1 MRPAVAWATLLTA
14 TLGCAEAD
22 FHAGLDVELSEV
34 VPTVASARWQVEHDG
49 AEATWLEA
57 AGGGR
62 DLQIPVTLD
71 GEGNAEALVLGM
83 KAGKGYDLRVV
94 EVVGGEELRSETVG
108 VETGGVP
115 AGLAELDSDGSGL
128 DGYLVTSIAT
138 DPSSAVIIDADGDYV
153 WWHQPAEDWK
163 SIFIPRVAPSQS
175 GDGILYEA
183 STAWIGD
190 DDSSDTIREMLRVAW
205 DGAELQRTTIERAHH
220 DLVELPDG
228 TVAIIRYHT
237 NTLDDVKV
245 EGDRIVEIRPDG
257 EEVQIWSI
265 WDHEEYDP
273 DVEYGPVDMGWSH
286 CNALDY
292 DADEDVY
299 YIGSRHLRTIYK
311 VDRDTGDV
319 VWRLGGLRS
328 DFTFDEPT
336 PFACQH
342 QFEKQPGGML
352 VFDNGCPDEMVSRAA
367 EFALDEVAGEATLV
381 WSHEPDPEIWSYGFG
396 DVARLP
402 TGETLITWSTA
413 GQIDL
418 VTPDGQSVWRLNEE
432 LGGGFGYTTW
442 METLYP

>member
-1 MRPAVAWATLLTA
+1 MRSVAVLLLTA
-14 TLGCAEAD
+14 VVGCAEAD
-22 FHAGLDVELSEV
+22 FNAELVVELSEI
-34 VPTVASARWQVEHDG
+34 VPTVATVRWQPEHDD
-49 AEATWLEA
+49 AETTWLEA

-62 DLQIPVTLD
+62 DLMIPVTMEDD
-71 GEGNAEALVLGM
+71 GQAEALVLGM

-94 EVVGGEELRSETVG
+94 EVVGGEELRSETVL

-115 AGLAELDSDGSGL
+115 AGLADLDRDGSGL
-128 DGYLVTSIAT
+128 QGYLITSIAT

-163 SIFIPRVAPSQS
+163 NIFIPRVAPSLA

-183 STAWIGD
+183 STAWIGGE
-190 DDSSDTIREMLRVAW
+190 DTAENIREMLRVAW
-205 DGAELQRTTIERAHH
+205 DGTELQRTTIERAHH

-228 TVAIIRYHT
+228 AVAIIRYHT
-237 NTLDDVKV
+237 INVDDEQV

-273 DVEYGPVDMGWSH
+273 DVEYGTDDMGWSH

-292 DADEDVY
+292 DPDEDVY
-299 YIGSRHLRTIYK
+299 YIGSRHLHTIYK
-311 VDRDTGDV
+311 VDRTTGDV
-319 VWRLGGLRS
+319 LWRLGGERS

-352 VFDNGCPDEMVSRAA
+352 VFDNGCPDEMISRAA
-367 EFALDEVAGEATLV
+367 EFELDEAAGEATLT

-396 DVARLP
+396 DVARLS

-418 VTPDGQSVWRLNEE
+418 VTAGGDSVWRLNEE

-442 METLYP
+442 RESLY